1 MNKTLIL
8 FFCLGLILPSFAGCL
23 ESDIEY
29 SSSIPKSSEL
39 EFSFKSTPND
49 KNELGRLSL
58 QTKIYSYSTIDVLVE
73 FNGTIIQHCGSFS
86 EDGCTIGRADEG
98 DDHWRSKE
106 HSITSTTEFPTCY
119 DDCRLGLQVFYL
131 GEFVAIFDAI
141 NF

>member
-1 MNKTLIL
+1 MKKQLTL
-8 FFCLGLILPSFAGCL
+8 FFCLVLLLPSFAGCL

-58 QTKIYSYSTIDVLVE
+58 NIRIYSYSTIDVLVE

-86 EDGCTIGRADEG
+86 EDGCKVSGADEG
-98 DDHWRSKE
+98 DDYGRRKE
-106 HSITSTTEFPTCY
+106 HKITSTTEFPTCY
-119 DDCRLGLQVFYL
+119 DDCRLEVQVFYL
-131 GEFVAIFDAI
+131 GEFVAKFDAI

>member
-1 MNKTLIL
+1 MNKALTLL
-8 FFCLGLILPSFAGCL
+8 FSLALLLPSIAGCL

-49 KNELGRLSL
+49 KNELGQLSS
-58 QTKIYSYSTIDVLVE
+58 QIKIYSYSTIDVLVE
-73 FNGTIIQHCGSFS
+73 FNGSIIQHCGSFS
-86 EDGCTIGRADEG
+86 EDGCTVGGAN
-98 DDHWRSKE
+98 KE

-119 DDCRLGLQVFYL
+119 DDCRLELQVFYM
-131 GEFVAIFDAI
+131 GEFVAKFDAI